1 MVNWIREALLIR
13 FDELSAQSEK
23 ISEVT
28 VLKEQ
33 LHKLE
38 KDLLNLSGTN
48 SSVLSLIDLNTQ
60 LLSIQKE
67 WLYMKGPRWDQ
78 ITIIFI
84 AKRGSSIAIYHGT

>member
-67 WLYMKGPRWDQ
+67 WLYMKGVQDGIKLRSFLLQ
-78 ITIIFI
+78 
-84 AKRGSSIAIYHGT
+84 SEELQ

>member
-1 MVNWIREALLIR
+1 MVSWIREALLIR

-23 ISEVT
+23 INEVT

-33 LHKLE
+33 LRKFE

-67 WLYMKGPRWDQ
+67 WLYMKGVQDGIKLRSFLLQ
-78 ITIIFI
+78 
-84 AKRGSSIAIYHGT
+84 SEELQ

>member
-1 MVNWIREALLIR
+1 MVSWIREALLIR

-38 KDLLNLSGTN
+38 KDLLTLSGTN

-67 WLYMKGPRWDQ
+67 WLYMKGVQDGIKLRSFLLQ
-78 ITIIFI
+78 
-84 AKRGSSIAIYHGT
+84 SEEVQ

>member
-33 LHKLE
+33 LHNLE
-38 KDLLNLSGTN
+38 KDLLTLSGTN

-67 WLYMKGPRWDQ
+67 WLYMKGVQDGIKLRSFLLQ
-78 ITIIFI
+78 
-84 AKRGSSIAIYHGT
+84 SEEVQ

>member
-1 MVNWIREALLIR
+1 MVSWIREALLIR

-23 ISEVT
+23 INKVT

-38 KDLLNLSGTN
+38 KDLLTLSGTN

-67 WLYMKGPRWDQ
+67 WLYMKGVQDGIKLRSFLLQ
-78 ITIIFI
+78 
-84 AKRGSSIAIYHGT
+84 SEEVQ